1 MDAKQ
6 YDDIVNE
13 GGEGYNPI
21 RAERERKE
29 HDAIN
34 SMPRTR
40 DDIMTDIERLDNS
53 IARESGTYD
62 AQRVAVLKQELADFD
77 STAELEFCAEWTAD
91 VTAARR
97 AEWNEWVKRTSNGT
111 GRIDSPVL
119 MRKQGQ
125 QGWTI
130 DQLKKAVAMY
140 K

>member
-29 HDAIN
+29 HEAIN

-62 AQRVAVLKQELADFD
+62 AQRIAALRDELSALDA
-77 STAELEFCAEWTAD
+77 AEEAAFRAEWTAD
-91 VTAARR
+91 VTAGRR

-130 DQLKKAVAMY
+130 DQLKRAVAMY